1 MPVIQECKSSTLKTL
16 FLSSKPANSRVV
28 WSTGWEYSW
37 RRYLKTLS
45 YQTNLFCHQNTSRAR
60 AQGSGP
66 GLEPRPLVTE
76 FSALQVRPPRL
87 PDWAISDCLSKSK
100 WITFSDNIKV
110 LLTDVPKG
118 LSGSTTLH
126 TNTLITFSLL
136 SCSGLGGPPI
146 RPSPSPRSN
155 DTWNMGINTYCKA

>member
-60 AQGSGP
+60 AQGSSP
-66 GLEPRPLVTE
+66 DLSSRS
-76 FSALQVRPPRL
+76 SAPRL

>member
-1 MPVIQECKSSTLKTL
+1 MPLIQECKSSTLKTL
-16 FLSSKPANSRVV
+16 FLSSCGLIDRVRV
-28 WSTGWEYSW
+28 F
-37 RRYLKTLS
+37 LKKISENPFIPNKFVLS
-45 YQTNLFCHQNTSRAR
+45 LKHV
-60 AQGSGP
+60 QGSGP